1 MNVKTL
7 KRFSRRSVSMLLSVL
22 MVVSLFT
29 VCMVGSSITAGAI
42 VDRAPATTIT
52 IHLNGTAAQSW
63 EHVYFVIGRD
73 NSGNYGGSDQPK
85 YTSFYEM
92 TAVSGKADTYTL
104 DFGGWDYWD
113 QCFFAGTD
121 MGHGSGEYRIYGD
134 VYNVM
139 NASLKSAQKW
149 ENSDAVFYE
158 GTGNDRV
165 LKNPL
170 ELEIEA
176 KQKESI
182 DYTTSE
188 SILAHKTAS
197 TKNWGTSTTGYE
209 NVYLVIGN
217 NIDGQPGAT
226 TSVYTMVNNGNGT
239 FSTPSDFSFTGA
251 AYYFFTTIYPTDHVG
266 TGGKK
271 IDDAYKYVNDSSRN
285 PNGDKVTN
293 KFTTK
298 LTDLELVVSN
308 KTFIDATLY
317 NYRSGNTT
325 DGTGGQ
331 IGGNADDTDEEK
343 YAIDSSHD
351 YSTGNET
358 NYKPFRAYNQAV
370 DAWFN
375 GGTYT
380 PLYAGNFR
388 DTKYD
393 NSVQGAVEHMGLRNF
408 VYIANVAEHGN
419 SHSVAVGLVDDKLH
433 GGTITQG
440 NGGKELPQFSDAFI
454 EANPTL
460 QSKYSD
466 LKFQVNANKH
476 MNTGN
481 TWYSY
486 NSSSDGNRY
495 LDVENKKLVEGP
507 NINNEF
513 FPFDESNDGNLVK
526 CFGLKF
532 EVEFVMPDGGIAN
545 GEKLQFNFTGDDD
558 LWVYIDDELVL
569 DMGGAHGAV
578 KGSID
583 LSHATATSPNADH
596 PNITGTVISDSYNNT
611 TIAKMNG
618 AHQYDTNWGASNWTD
633 SNWQTNRVRTI
644 TGDAATKIQDTT
656 KETLNKSIHCKCKLV

>member
-271 IDDAYKYVNDSSRN
+271 IDDAYKYVNDSSR
-285 PNGDKVTN
+285 
-293 KFTTK
+293 
-298 LTDLELVVSN
+298 
-308 KTFIDATLY
+308 
-317 NYRSGNTT
+317 R
-325 DGTGGQ
+325 Q
-331 IGGNADDTDEEK
+331 
-343 YAIDSSHD
+343 
-351 YSTGNET
+351 GNEQVY
-358 NYKPFRAYNQAV
+358 YKAY
-370 DAWFN
+370 
-375 GGTYT
+375 
-380 PLYAGNFR
+380 
-388 DTKYD
+388 
-393 NSVQGAVEHMGLRNF
+393 
-408 VYIANVAEHGN
+408 
-419 SHSVAVGLVDDKLH
+419 
-433 GGTITQG
+433 
-440 NGGKELPQFSDAFI
+440 
-454 EANPTL
+454 
-460 QSKYSD
+460 
-466 LKFQVNANKH
+466 
-476 MNTGN
+476 
-481 TWYSY
+481 
-486 NSSSDGNRY
+486 
-495 LDVENKKLVEGP
+495 
-507 NINNEF
+507 
-513 FPFDESNDGNLVK
+513 
-526 CFGLKF
+526 
-532 EVEFVMPDGGIAN
+532 
-545 GEKLQFNFTGDDD
+545 
-558 LWVYIDDELVL
+558 
-569 DMGGAHGAV
+569 
-578 KGSID
+578 
-583 LSHATATSPNADH
+583 
-596 PNITGTVISDSYNNT
+596 
-611 TIAKMNG
+611 
-618 AHQYDTNWGASNWTD
+618 
-633 SNWQTNRVRTI
+633 
-644 TGDAATKIQDTT
+644 
-656 KETLNKSIHCKCKLV
+656 